1 MALYDD
7 VKTKAVN
14 LRKKILSDIAMKR
27 IDIAKSV
34 YDNVRSKLQ
43 YMLTEIQNNV
53 SYATPFNVYRY
64 SVESYITSKANELG
78 TKSVSVQYNDST
90 ETVNSYDIPTY
101 DRFSYDES
109 DYLNKLK
116 NLGTEFAKDVVK
128 LAISNELSPPQGDIE
143 DVNFTYYI
151 ADNVSVYSDMLIAN
165 DIGKLPEYAE
175 FGIYGLEIKEYDVK
189 SIEGELKQFLFD
201 IAGSTVQVWIVVNAT
216 VTLFDV
222 NANKEFKVNAK
233 MYLDVVNPSDY
244 TVYVCVLDS
253 KFIVGSNWHRAFLQF
268 ADVKLMPSPVIIK
281 DESLS

>member
-1 MALYDD
+1 MVTYDE
-7 VKTKAVN
+7 VKQKAVN

-27 IDIAKSV
+27 LDIAKSI
-34 YDNVRSKLQ
+34 YDSVRSKLQ

-53 SYATPFNVYRY
+53 SYATPFNIHRY

-90 ETVNSYDIPTY
+90 ETVNGYDIPTY
-101 DRFSYDES
+101 DRFSYDET

-128 LAISNELSPPQGDIE
+128 LAIPNSESPPAGDIE

-151 ADNVSVYSDMLIAN
+151 AKEVHIYSNIVFTN
-165 DIGKLPEYAE
+165 EVGRLPEYAE
-175 FGIYGLEIKEYDVK
+175 FGIYGLEIKHYDVK
-189 SIEGELKQFLFD
+189 AITGEHTQLIFD
-201 IAGSTVQVWIVVNAT
+201 IDGTNVSVWITPNAT

-222 NANKEFKVNAK
+222 DNQKEFRVNAK
-233 MYLDVVNPSDY
+233 LFLDVVNPSSY

-253 KFIVGSNWHRAFLQF
+253 KFIVGSNWHRAYLQF

-281 DESLS
+281 DETL

>member
-1 MALYDD
+1 MTTYDD

-53 SYATPFNVYRY
+53 SYAIRYNVHRY

-90 ETVNSYDIPTY
+90 ETVNGYDIPTY

-116 NLGTEFAKDVVK
+116 NLSTEFAKDIVK
-128 LAISNELSPPQGDIE
+128 LAIPNELSPPQGDIE
-143 DVNFTYYI
+143 DVLYTYYI
-151 ADNVSVYSDMLIAN
+151 ADAVIPYGTFELTDE
-165 DIGKLPEYAE
+165 IGKLPEYAE
-175 FGIYGLEIKEYDVK
+175 YGLYGLDVK
-189 SIEGELKQFLFD
+189 QYDIRAIIGELTIYIFNID
-201 IAGSTVQVWIVVNAT
+201 DRGVDVTIIPNAT
-216 VTLFDV
+216 VVLFDV
-222 NANKEFKVNAK
+222 DSQKEFRLNAK
-233 MYLDVVNPSDY
+233 LYINIYNATDYDVIA
-244 TVYVCVLDS
+244 CFLDS
-253 KFIVGSNWHRAFLQF
+253 KFYAYANYSMAYLQF
-268 ADVKLMPSPVIIK
+268 ADIKLMPSPIIIK
-281 DESLS
+281 EETLS